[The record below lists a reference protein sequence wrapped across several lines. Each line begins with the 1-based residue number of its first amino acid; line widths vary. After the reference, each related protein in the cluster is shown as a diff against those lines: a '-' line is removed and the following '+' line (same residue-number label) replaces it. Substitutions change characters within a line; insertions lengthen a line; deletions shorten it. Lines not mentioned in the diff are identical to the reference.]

1 MNKLTESSIKK
12 AKILD
17 KQYKIYDGEGMFLL
31 VHPNG
36 SKYWRMKYTFD
47 GKSKLAS
54 FGVWPTISL
63 KEARERRHVA
73 RQKIKIGINPI
84 EEKKKNKHLEQLGL
98 NSQENKNHSTFKKSE
113 NATFVL
119 SSILSHHKRL
129 IDTKELLQSLKLF
142 IFGDAANIKNFSS
155 LNKQEMKEILI
166 KIILNRGKFFKII
179 WGFYLSLPIFNI
191 AVLFLLLLIVTDFF
205 PALFTTVVYFILT
218 ALLAIIFS
226 IWEENNVHD

>member
-63 KEARERRHVA
+63 KEARVRRHVA
-73 RQKIKIGINPI
+73 KQKIKVGINPI
-84 EEKKKNKHLEQLGL
+84 EEKKKNKQLKQLGL
-98 NSQENKNHSTFKKSE
+98 NSQENKNHSTFKKPE

-142 IFGDAANIKNFSS
+142 IFGDAANVKTFSS

-179 WGFYLSLPIFNI
+179 WGFYLSLPVFNI

-226 IWEENNVHD
+226 LWEENDVHD